1 MDNVGQAADTDRGS
15 LGGADQLGPIVSRF
29 LPRRGAREWADM
41 VQEVED
47 ARTTIAALREQVAQD
62 RDAMTHGREEA
73 AKMLYRTGGGDVTA
87 DLAWPNTPAD
97 EVIARQQVALVAA
110 LRDRDEAREYLRERG
125 NDVLQLR
132 GELHESNTTQH
143 ALSEQALVESE
154 RAMRETAQG
163 LQNVLAADGRRQ
175 DEEIRILRL
184 NLQSARHDLRLK
196 EVQSN
201 ERMLANEALKKK
213 IQDARGPLIQP
224 GLQEVLAE
232 LKESE
237 SKRQA
242 VLNDLDDR
250 ARETAEAVE
259 EARDSAAK
267 LKKWQSVFEE
277 VTALRDE
284 VILKIEELR
293 DRLVF
298 AVRNGVLGDEG
309 LRGAVDF
316 LNWSRDSFL
325 VASSPEVPLPAI
337 ADVSLVDAEVTKW
350 RAFADDLVARL
361 RAQIVSDPELLAGLV
376 PDASVGVEEAAGAET
391 QTSFISPRS
400 QPQASTL
407 GSDDPNL
414 AFTDD
419 DFQLTGATDALGS
432 QGLKRPIVTSP
443 SKSKRSCKGAHL
455 AALKSPRSES
465 TGPARNKEVT
475 PAIVRAYEAMMAT
488 KPWERYQHLP
498 SIFPAERANEATR
511 MVDEA
516 LKAFWLKRGREVFE
530 RMFYLKLDSATDKY
544 GSLDQIA
551 GPLEMVL

>member
-1 MDNVGQAADTDRGS
+1 MVVKRPQRCCIGP
-15 LGGADQLGPIVSRF
+15 GGA
-29 LPRRGAREWADM
+29 
-41 VQEVED
+41 
-47 ARTTIAALREQVAQD
+47 
-62 RDAMTHGREEA
+62 
-73 AKMLYRTGGGDVTA
+73 DVTA
-87 DLAWPNTPAD
+87 DLAWPNAPAD

-143 ALSEQALVESE
+143 ALSEQVVKQNVEIKRLSALVESE

-163 LQNVLAADGRRQ
+163 LQNILAADGRRQ

-213 IQDARGPLIQP
+213 IQEARGPLIQP

-237 SKRQA
+237 SKRQVLVKEAASSTAEIVKLKRMLKA

-250 ARETAEAVE
+250 ARETTEAVE

-277 VTALRDE
+277 VTALREE

-316 LNWSRDSFL
+316 LNWPGIL
-325 VASSPEVPLPAI
+325 VLLFRGLSTWSGRVQPRRRVPI

-407 GSDDPNL
+407 SSDDPNL

-455 AALKSPRSES
+455 AALKSPRSAS

-551 GPLEMVL
+551 GPLEMVLASLKVAEEDTARGLSI

>member
-1 MDNVGQAADTDRGS
+1 
-15 LGGADQLGPIVSRF
+15 
-29 LPRRGAREWADM
+29 M

-143 ALSEQALVESE
+143 ALSEQV

-237 SKRQA
+237 SKRQVLVKEAASSTAEIVKLKRMLKA

-316 LNWSRDSFL
+316 LN
-325 VASSPEVPLPAI
+325 
-337 ADVSLVDAEVTKW
+337 
-350 RAFADDLVARL
+350 
-361 RAQIVSDPELLAGLV
+361 
-376 PDASVGVEEAAGAET
+376 
-391 QTSFISPRS
+391 
-400 QPQASTL
+400 
-407 GSDDPNL
+407 
-414 AFTDD
+414 
-419 DFQLTGATDALGS
+419 
-432 QGLKRPIVTSP
+432 
-443 SKSKRSCKGAHL
+443 
-455 AALKSPRSES
+455 
-465 TGPARNKEVT
+465 
-475 PAIVRAYEAMMAT
+475 
-488 KPWERYQHLP
+488 
-498 SIFPAERANEATR
+498 
-511 MVDEA
+511 
-516 LKAFWLKRGREVFE
+516 
-530 RMFYLKLDSATDKY
+530 
-544 GSLDQIA
+544 
-551 GPLEMVL
+551 